1 MIICV
6 SSVIWRVLLSKNN
19 NTCGRAV
26 RDSHP
31 DLIRIWNLW
40 FVIIIPKK
48 WKKFKCIEWAFDVKW
63 RSRTVFFV
71 LCNSSCLVG
80 LKIITWKIE
89 SYQGL
94 LKANPP
100 IGIGDWMTE
109 NFRGAASMGIVLE
122 RPDASRRGWGLPS
135 TSSFCWHCRLLA
147 GQVHL
152 LTRSTLPDYHEH
164 RVYHGHHDHHHG
176 FQHHYHQ
183 GASHALSA
191 LPTSASPLESSV
203 IIVAVRQPGMSSV
216 LSSLSQNYSYPKNQ
230 GIPFEKAW
238 QQLLSGKEREDCRN
252 IKVQQVQFEQTTRWL
267 RHLQSQPILVCLPH
281 WASQQYAY
289 ISCPFGNVDFDLVL
303 FLCVSSKLLN

>member
-1 MIICV
+1 
-6 SSVIWRVLLSKNN
+6 
-19 NTCGRAV
+19 
-26 RDSHP
+26 
-31 DLIRIWNLW
+31 
-40 FVIIIPKK
+40 
-48 WKKFKCIEWAFDVKW
+48 
-63 RSRTVFFV
+63 
-71 LCNSSCLVG
+71 
-80 LKIITWKIE
+80 
-89 SYQGL
+89 
-94 LKANPP
+94 
-100 IGIGDWMTE
+100 MTE

-216 LSSLSQNYSYPKNQ
+216 LSSLSQNYSYPKKSRDP
-230 GIPFEKAW
+230 IWKSMTTAFERKRAGG
-238 QQLLSGKEREDCRN
+238 L
-252 IKVQQVQFEQTTRWL
+252 
-267 RHLQSQPILVCLPH
+267 
-281 WASQQYAY
+281 
-289 ISCPFGNVDFDLVL
+289 
-303 FLCVSSKLLN
+303 